1 MDNELRKQLEEF
13 QEGQLTENKEW
24 QRDILLKKLE
34 EDGCK
39 DPQGLLTTF
48 SRAMADKDDSIDF
61 EEYYVVREYK
71 LDDIVGNLEFYGI
84 EKKDWWKEEEEKGE
98 RKSIWEKYFYIEE
111 DIEEEPQTTL
121 LEDLEN
127 LVSEFSRGKIS
138 EVDVVEVL
146 GNISKYYI
154 KNKPKPLDPNPFK

>member
-39 DPQGLLTTF
+39 DPEGLLITF
-48 SRAMADKDDSIDF
+48 SNRVGDVNDSMSF

-71 LDDIVGNLEFYGI
+71 LEDIVENLEFYGI
-84 EKKDWWKEEEEKGE
+84 EKKDWWKEEEEK
-98 RKSIWEKYFYIEE
+98 E
-111 DIEEEPQTTL
+111 DEPQTTL

-154 KNKPKPLDPNPFK
+154 KNKPKPLAPNPFE

>member
-24 QRDILLKKLE
+24 QRDILLKRLE

-39 DPQGLLTTF
+39 DPEGLLTLF
-48 SRAMADKDDSIDF
+48 SNRVGDVNDSISY

-71 LDDIVGNLEFYGI
+71 LKDIVENLEFFGI
-84 EKKDWWKEEEEKGE
+84 EKKDWWKEEGE
-98 RKSIWEKYFYIEE
+98 
-111 DIEEEPQTTL
+111 EEEPSTTL

-154 KNKPKPLDPNPFK
+154 KNKPKPLAPNPFE

>member
-1 MDNELRKQLEEF
+1 MELI
-13 QEGQLTENKEW
+13 ENKEW
-24 QRDILLKKLE
+24 QRDILLKRLE

-71 LDDIVGNLEFYGI
+71 VKEIVENLEHYGI
-84 EKKDWWKEEEEKGE
+84 EKKDWWKEEEE
-98 RKSIWEKYFYIEE
+98 
-111 DIEEEPQTTL
+111 DEPQTTL

-154 KNKPKPLDPNPFK
+154 KNKPKPLEPNPFK

>member
-1 MDNELRKQLEEF
+1 M
-13 QEGQLTENKEW
+13 
-24 QRDILLKKLE
+24 
-34 EDGCK
+34 
-39 DPQGLLTTF
+39 
-48 SRAMADKDDSIDF
+48 SY

-71 LDDIVGNLEFYGI
+71 LEDIVGNLEFYGI
-84 EKKDWWKEEEEKGE
+84 EKKDWWKEEEEK
-98 RKSIWEKYFYIEE
+98 E
-111 DIEEEPQTTL
+111 DEPQTTL

-154 KNKPKPLDPNPFK
+154 KNKPKPLEPNPFK

>member
-39 DPQGLLTTF
+39 DPQGLLSTF
-48 SRAMADKDDSIDF
+48 SNRVGDFNDSMSY

-71 LDDIVGNLEFYGI
+71 LEDIVENLEFYGI
-84 EKKDWWKEEEEKGE
+84 EKKDWWKEEEEK
-98 RKSIWEKYFYIEE
+98 E
-111 DIEEEPQTTL
+111 DEPQTTL

-154 KNKPKPLDPNPFK
+154 KNKPKPLEPNPFK

>member
-1 MDNELRKQLEEF
+1 MELI
-13 QEGQLTENKEW
+13 ENKEW
-24 QRDILLKKLE
+24 QRDILLKRLE

-39 DPQGLLTTF
+39 DPEGLLTTF

-71 LDDIVGNLEFYGI
+71 VKEIVENLEHYGI
-84 EKKDWWKEEEEKGE
+84 EKKDWWKEEEE
-98 RKSIWEKYFYIEE
+98 
-111 DIEEEPQTTL
+111 DEPQTTL

-154 KNKPKPLDPNPFK
+154 KNKPKPLEPNPFK